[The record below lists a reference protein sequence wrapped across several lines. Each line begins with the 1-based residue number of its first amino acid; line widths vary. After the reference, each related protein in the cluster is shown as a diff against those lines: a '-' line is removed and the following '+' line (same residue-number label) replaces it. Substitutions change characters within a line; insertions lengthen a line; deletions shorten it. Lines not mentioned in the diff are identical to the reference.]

1 MLISVCL
8 PTYNGFDSLSH
19 AVSSVLSQSH
29 SELEL
34 LIGDDA
40 STDGTFEIAQ
50 ALAKTDDRIKCWRN
64 DVRLG
69 LFGNYNLCLERASG
83 EFIKPFA
90 QDDILITDAL
100 SEMAAVF
107 NKESGVELV
116 CVDGQLSDL
125 YAGDVCAGESLRLQA
140 GRTRGKRAILECL
153 RSYRN
158 LVGEPVAV
166 MFRAWAKELKFKTTY
181 RSLGDLEFWMRI
193 LERGDVWHI
202 EKQLVSFKQHENSE
216 TMRLLE
222 NLDWVPDFFLLSK
235 EYKSYFSELGIERDE
250 YCMRFAELAGGLIQK
265 MEHEGRLKI
274 SELDGFREVAYF
286 AMKRSAQLGFKSRE
300 YDSVV
305 NSTSWRLT
313 KPLRAVM
320 GRINRSV

>member
-8 PTYNGFDSLSH
+8 PTYNGFESLSH
-19 AVSSVLSQSH
+19 AVLSVLSQSH

-34 LIGDDA
+34 LISDDA
-40 STDGTFEIAQ
+40 STDGTFELVQ
-50 ALAKTDDRIKCWRN
+50 ALARTDNRIKCWRN

-90 QDDILITDAL
+90 QDDILMTEAL
-100 SEMAAVF
+100 DEMAAVLT
-107 NKESGVELV
+107 KESGVELV
-116 CVDGQLSDL
+116 CVDGELGDL
-125 YAGDVCAGESLRLQA
+125 YAGDICEGENLRLQ
-140 GRTRGKRAILECL
+140 GQRTNGKSAILQCL

-158 LVGEPVAV
+158 LIGEPVAV
-166 MFRAWAKELKFKTTY
+166 MFRASAKDLKFKTTY
-181 RSLGDLEFWMRI
+181 RSLGDLELWMRI

-202 EKQLVSFKQHENSE
+202 EKQLVSFKQHGSSE
-216 TMRLLE
+216 TTKLLE
-222 NLDWVPDFFLLSK
+222 NLDWVPDFYLLSK
-235 EYKSYFSELGIERDE
+235 EYKSYLSELGIERDE

-265 MEHEGRLKI
+265 MQQEGRLKI
-274 SELDGFREVAYF
+274 GELDGFREVAYF
-286 AMKRSAQLGFKSRE
+286 AMKRCAELGFKSRE